1 MPILECKCRSCGKGF
16 EYLSSGASDKP
27 ECPACQSREVERL
40 LSTFAVS
47 AGGSAA
53 KMEMPECS
61 GDPGSCGRCSGMAD
75 A

>member
-16 EYLSSGASDKP
+16 EYLTASATDKP

-47 AGGSAA
+47 AGGSSA
-53 KMEMPECS
+53 KMEMPEYS
-61 GDPGSCGRCSGMAD
+61 GNPGSCGRCSGMAD